1 MLRRM
6 VGISVLLALSAGI
19 LAGCGKHEPDK
30 AAVKT
35 AGSAT
40 TSQDPVRDG
49 ESLFKQYCASCHPDG
64 GNVSDPERT
73 LFGSALKR
81 NRIAT
86 PEDIVRVMRNPL
98 SRMIRFDPSTLSD
111 KDARAIAEYILKTFR

>member
-6 VGISVLLALSAGI
+6 VEISVLLALSAGI

-30 AAVKT
+30 AVVKP

-40 TSQDPVRDG
+40 STQDPIRDG

-64 GNVSDPERT
+64 GNVSDPERS
-73 LFGSALKR
+73 LYGSALKK
-81 NRIAT
+81 NHIST
-86 PEDIVRVMRNPL
+86 PEDIVRIMRKPL
-98 SRMIRFDPSTLSD
+98 SRMIRFDPSVLSD
-111 KDARAIAEYILKTFR
+111 RDARLIAEYILKTFR